1 MSKAMTTKQNKKT
14 EAAKYEK
21 YVPPVINDDDV
32 ASPEEIKNILRRNR

>member
-1 MSKAMTTKQNKKT
+1 MTTKQNKKT

-21 YVPPVINDDDV
+21 YVAPVINDDDV